1 MSASRIAFV
10 SDAAYPFHTGGK
22 ETRLHEIS
30 KRLAQRG
37 RDVHIYTMKWWR
49 GPRRVCLDGVWF
61 HAICKQRPL
70 YRKGHRSTGQALVFG
85 LATLRLLAAP
95 FDALDVDHM
104 PFFPLF
110 TARLV
115 CALRRKPLYA
125 TWHEVWGREYWRTY
139 LGWLGVIGS
148 LVERLAFRMPRV
160 IISNSDHTTRRLERV
175 APTVRVET
183 VELGVDFQRID
194 AVAPAAAPL
203 SSDVM
208 YAGRLLSHKNVD
220 VLLEAIALASVQYPG
235 VRCLVVGEGPER
247 ERLEMLAHR
256 LGLTSNVHFIDFVPS
271 HDELFALMKAS
282 RVFVLPSE
290 REGFGAVVLEANA
303 CGLPVVTVQHPDN
316 AARHLIRNGENGYV
330 AQLAPEALAKAIVHC
345 LEERTQLRATEVVE
359 TRFPGNDW
367 SVVADRV
374 DQILSGRAEPATAAP
389 ALGRAA

>member
-1 MSASRIAFV
+1 MSATRIAFV

-22 ETRLHEIS
+22 ETRLYEIS

-70 YRKGHRSTGQALVFG
+70 YTKGHRSIGQALVFG
-85 LATLRLLAAP
+85 LATLRLLTAR

-115 CALRRKPLYA
+115 CALRRKPLFA
-125 TWHEVWGREYWRTY
+125 TWHEVWGREYWQTY
-139 LGWLGVIGS
+139 LGRLGVIGS

-160 IISNSDHTTRRLERV
+160 IISNSDQTTRRLEGV

-183 VELGVDFQRID
+183 VQLGVDFQRID
-194 AVAPAAAPL
+194 AVAPAPL

-220 VLLEAIALASVQYPG
+220 VLLEAIALARLQHPG
-235 VRCLVVGEGPER
+235 IRCLVVGEGPER
-247 ERLEMLAHR
+247 ERLETLARR
-256 LGLTSNVHFIDFVPS
+256 LGLASNVHFIDFVPS

-282 RVFVLPSE
+282 RAFVLPSE

-330 AQLAPEALAKAIVHC
+330 SQLSPEPLAHTILHCLDEHPQLAAREA
-345 LEERTQLRATEVVE
+345 VE
-359 TRFPGNDW
+359 KHFVGNDW

-374 DQILSGRAEPATAAP
+374 DHILAGQTEPVTAAP
-389 ALGRAA
+389 ALRRAA